1 MPGRGHN
8 GESGGR
14 KSSGR
19 ASQHPSLL
27 GKGNTTV
34 SLISKSKQKKQENLG
49 KLEYRR
55 SRYIL
60 SKSANRKQQ
69 SGHIIGLR
77 FFLCENAVI
86 FSFYLYTKSTIDR

>member
-55 SRYIL
+55 SYIL
-60 SKSANRKQQ
+60 SKQQ
-69 SGHIIGLR
+69 SGHFIGLR
-77 FFLCENAVI
+77 VFGAKMQLFFNFI
-86 FSFYLYTKSTIDR
+86 HI